1 MKYLNAG
8 EQEEERKSFQKL
20 GFKRNFKGGE
30 KIQAR
35 GATNIELVGSRS
47 IAKIIDKLNWI

>member
-8 EQEEERKSFQKL
+8 EQEEERKLFQKL

-30 KIQAR
+30 KMQAR
-35 GATNIELVGSRS
+35 GATNIELVGSRF

>member
-20 GFKRNFKGGE
+20 RFKRNNGE
-30 KIQAR
+30 KIWAR
-35 GATNIELVGSRS
+35 GATNIELVGSRF